1 MKSKLKLLITTF
13 ILFLL
18 LFSSLCFATDS
29 DDGIMPISEVD
40 FEQKTNIKDSDLYV
54 DNEITDVKNT
64 INGNV
69 FASVDTL
76 NIDPIDN
83 GGIIEG
89 NLFAAAKNV
98 NIKSNVTYSDT
109 EKDDIGNPAISIDKA
124 CTISGNVFVSA
135 NKLVIEPGCKIYGD
149 LYVCANEV
157 ELSQSAIIYGNVF
170 IASNKLTINSEIG
183 GSLYATAKSFDMQYF
198 GFISRDLHLSGET
211 ATLNGYIYR
220 NSFIEV
226 KNITTN
232 DKFINQKDFNV
243 IDANNLTF
251 SGEVKENAKINAKNI
266 TLKNKNN
273 DKDLTCNING
283 NLSYSSKQEI
293 QIPEGV
299 VSKDAVTYSKY
310 VPSESSLSS
319 IWDFILD
326 LITTLVCIFVIYF
339 LISKLAPN
347 YLSKISN
354 ISGMSLLKYLGI
366 GFGLLILIP
375 IIAILLFLSHVGSIL
390 GIILLFI
397 YILLMIIAKPIFVIS
412 IATLAK
418 EKLSIKMNTYS
429 YILAITL
436 ILSLIN
442 LIPYISTII
451 SLLVSFTGFGMV
463 IRNLI
468 TSKK

>member
-18 LFSSLCFATDS
+18 FFSSLCFATDS

-40 FEQKTNIKDSDLYV
+40 IEQGTNIRDSDLYL
-54 DNEITDVKNT
+54 DNEITDIKNT

-69 FASVDTL
+69 FAAVDTL
-76 NIDPIDN
+76 NIDPNDN

-89 NLFAAAKNV
+89 NLFATAKTV
-98 NIKSNVTYSDT
+98 NIKSTVSYSDT

-243 IDANNLTF
+243 TNANNLTF
-251 SGEVKENAKINAKNI
+251 SGEIKGNANINAKNI
-266 TLKNKNN
+266 TLKNKTN
-273 DKDLTCNING
+273 DKDLICKING

-310 VPSESSLSS
+310 VPSESILSN
-319 IWDFILD
+319 IWDFVLN
-326 LITTLVCIFVIYF
+326 LIASIICIYVIYF
-339 LISKLAPN
+339 LISKFAPN
-347 YLSKISN
+347 YLSKIS
-354 ISGMSLLKYLGI
+354 IVSGMSLLKCLGI
-366 GFGLLILIP
+366 GFGLLVLIP
-375 IIAILLFLSHVGSIL
+375 AIAILLFLSHVGSIL
-390 GIILLFI
+390 GVIIIFI

-412 IATLAK
+412 IATFTK
-418 EKLSIKMNTYS
+418 EKLSIKMNIYL

-436 ILSLIN
+436 ILSLIS
-442 LIPYISTII
+442 LIPYVGTII
-451 SLLVSFTGFGMV
+451 SLLVSFTGFGLV
-463 IRNLI
+463 IKKFN
-468 TSKK
+468 SKR

>member
-418 EKLSIKMNTYS
+418 EKLSIKMNTYL

>member
-1 MKSKLKLLITTF
+1 MKSKFKLLITFFT
-13 ILFLL
+13 LFLL

-29 DDGIMPISEVD
+29 DYGIMPISEVD
-40 FEQKTNIKDSDLYV
+40 FEQETNIRNSDLYV
-54 DNEITDVKNT
+54 DDEIADIKNT

-69 FASVDTL
+69 FASASTL
-76 NIDPIDN
+76 NIDPKDN

-149 LYVCANEV
+149 LYVCAKEV
-157 ELSQSAIIYGNVF
+157 ELSQAAIIYGNVF
-170 IASNKLTINSEIG
+170 IASNKLTVNSEIG
-183 GSLYATAKSFDMQYF
+183 GSLYATARSFDMQYF
-198 GFISRDLHLSGET
+198 GFISRDLHLSAET

-220 NSFIEV
+220 NSFIEA

-232 DKFINQKDFNV
+232 DKFINEKDFNV
-243 IDANNLTF
+243 TDANNLTF
-251 SGEVKENAKINAKNI
+251 SGEVKGNAKINAKNI
-266 TLKNKNN
+266 TLKNKSNN
-273 DKDLTCNING
+273 KDLTCKING

-293 QIPEGV
+293 QISEGI

-310 VPSESSLSS
+310 VPAESSLSS

-339 LISKLAPN
+339 IISKFAPN
-347 YLSKISN
+347 YLSTISN

-375 IIAILLFLSHVGSIL
+375 IIAILLFLSNVGSIL

-397 YILLMIIAKPIFVIS
+397 YILLIIIAKPIFVIS

-418 EKLSIKMNTYS
+418 EKLSIKMNTYL
-429 YILAITL
+429 YILVITIL
-436 ILSLIN
+436 LSLIA
-442 LIPYISTII
+442 LIPYVGFIV
-451 SLLVSFTGFGMV
+451 SLLISFTGFG
-463 IRNLI
+463 IIIKNLI
-468 TSKK
+468 VKNK